1 MEIIRQTVEHWLLS
15 LGVGEELIHALALLT
30 IVSVAALLAWL
41 ADALSIKLVVP
52 AVKKLTL
59 KTKATW
65 DDIVL
70 NEHVVR
76 AACHIA
82 PAIVVWIL
90 MPAIFSESAK
100 TSEMVG
106 RLTATYF
113 TIACLNLLLR
123 ILDSF
128 KNLQPNGRST
138 LRQYV
143 LSFCGVL
150 KIVAIFCAIIVS
162 VAILLGKNPAT
173 LFAGLGATS
182 AILMLVFKDTIEGLV
197 AGIRL
202 TSADMLL
209 VGDWI
214 TVPSAGADGIVTEM
228 TLTTVKIQNFDNTIV
243 TISPMTLV
251 NGSFRNWK
259 GMQQSAGRCVQRT
272 IYIDVRSLKMA
283 DDKQQRTNL
292 ALFRADMEQWLR
304 KNPLVNP
311 EMTLMVRDLQ
321 PTQQGLPVELYFF
334 LREKEWVK
342 FEHQVAHIL
351 EYAITLAQSHGL
363 RLFQQFPNQIVTDN
377 E

>member
-52 AVKKLTL
+52 AVKKLTQ

-70 NEHVVR
+70 NGHVVR

-82 PAIVVWIL
+82 PAVVVWIL

>member
-52 AVKKLTL
+52 AVKKLTQ

-65 DDIVL
+65 DDIIL
-70 NEHVVR
+70 NGHVVR

-82 PAIVVWIL
+82 PAVVVWIL

-243 TISPMTLV
+243 TISPMALV